1 MISHQCN
8 ELCQA
13 YNLISYESFV
23 LKKGYSKKLV
33 EKIKLSAK
41 KSTSTYDETPRYIE
55 EWLKNEFR
63 DKIAYVF

>member
-1 MISHQCN
+1 M
-8 ELCQA
+8 
-13 YNLISYESFV
+13 
-23 LKKGYSKKLV
+23 KKGYSKKLV